1 MGEGDMPLDDKAKR
15 TRDLLSSFYSPD
27 PSVSN
32 TSNSFRFSSLDAINS
47 TSFDA
52 DQYMNL
58 LVQTS
63 NLEGLL
69 QRHVEMAAEIKNLDT
84 DLQMLVYENY
94 NKFISATD
102 TIKRMKSNI
111 VGMETKQ
118 FIYDL
123 PARLGKCIK
132 SEAYADAVK
141 FYIGAMP
148 IFKAYGDSSFQDC
161 KQESEEVMAT
171 IIKKLQGK
179 LFLDSESIQARAE
192 AAILLKKL
200 NFPVCIALNVLL
212 QIMDNVKAK
221 LFEKLE
227 QSLEALQLKH
237 EDMANVLVE
246 SNNPS
251 EQGNNTESVTGSAH
265 DALVCEFAE
274 AVQAYQVIFPDSEK
288 QLIKLS
294 QDLIAKHFEITAGY
308 IKEWIPIANFLG
320 VLPIVMHFLS
330 VPFTHRAAW
339 FSDAPQGI
347 IWKDA
352 LLMDKVLHEAH
363 LPDYS
368 LKASQVAVKQY
379 IKSTFSHLLNDI
391 SDSLTN
397 VHIKPKEEAEEHL
410 LVVFLEAGKTAV
422 LQGSLNVLLDFRQLL
437 EENLGGI
444 HLSNLIVE
452 WVREGFQDFFRALHD
467 RFLLLSGKNK
477 SASQDENSTKNM
489 QEIAAY
495 FSGGGRASENGP
507 ALVPGEI
514 CQTFHS
520 DGEMF
525 LQHYINTITQ
535 KISVLLRKRFTAPN
549 WVKHKEPREVHM
561 FVDLFLKE
569 LEAIGTEAKQ
579 ILPHGALRKHCRSE
593 SNGSSASSRSNPLRE
608 DRMIRS
614 NTHRARSQLLET
626 HLAKLFK
633 QKVEIF
639 TKTESTQESVITTV
653 VKLCLKSFLEFVR
666 LQTFNRSGFQQIQLD
681 IQFLRAS
688 LKEIVEDEAAI
699 DFLLDEV
706 IVGAS
711 ERCLDPIPLEPPI
724 LDKLIQAKLAK
735 EKEHTPIYSLE
746 GVPPLLCHDLITAVL
761 LSWSTLVRRYD
772 EYRNIAVHWESC
784 SLCTRTDLL
793 VHRSKRCQDVANHK
807 TRSVQIDLEDLI
819 NYKDLDEE
827 FLRRVTENTR
837 RYIGIFADAIDEVL
851 PKPTEAFPDDDHDIL
866 MTQRSEDATENV
878 EGSDANQK
886 MPSEIKRY
894 FEVYIRAPSK
904 GRPFTLREVKA
915 SNIGQLVKISGIVTR
930 CSDVKPLMQVAVY
943 TCEECGFEIYQ
954 EVTARVFMPLFECPT
969 KRCKTNNTK
978 GNLILQ
984 LRASKFLKFQEAK
997 IQELAEHVPKG
1008 HIPRSMTVHFRGELT
1023 RKVAPGDVV
1032 ELSGIFLPI
1041 PYTGFRAMRAGLVA
1055 DTYVEAMSV
1064 THFKKK
1070 YEDLF
1075 GELAPL
1081 FHGDYFSSGRYEL
1094 RGDEEEQ
1101 IARLAEDG
1109 DIYNKLAQSLAPEIY
1124 GHEDIK
1130 KALLLLLVGAPHRK
1144 LKDGM
1149 KIRGDLH
1156 LCLMG
1161 DPGVAKSQLL
1171 KHIINVAPRGVY
1183 TTGKG
1188 SSGVGLTAAVQK
1200 DPVTNEM
1207 VLEGGALVLADMGI
1221 CAIDEFDKMDESD
1234 RTAIHEVME
1243 QQTVSI
1249 AKAGITT
1256 SLNARTAVLAAA
1268 NPAWGRYDLRRTPA
1282 ENINLPPAL
1291 LSRFDLLW
1299 LILDRADMDSDLEMA
1314 RHVVYVHQNKESPAL
1329 GFTPLEPSVL
1339 RAYISAARRLS
1350 PYVPKELEEYIATAY
1365 SSMRQEEAKS
1375 NTPHSYTTV
1384 RTLLSILRISA
1395 ALARLR
1401 FSGIVAQSDVDE
1413 ALRLMQM
1420 SKFSLY
1426 SDDRQRSGLDA
1437 ISDIYS
1443 ILRDEAARANKMD
1456 VSYAHALNWI
1466 SRKGYSEAQLKEC
1479 LEEYASLN
1487 VWQIHPH
1494 TFDIRFIDA

>member
-1 MGEGDMPLDDKAKR
+1 MPLTA
-15 TRDLLSSFYSPD
+15 P
-27 PSVSN
+27 P
-32 TSNSFRFSSLDAINS
+32 
-47 TSFDA
+47 FDA

-111 VGMETKQ
+111 VGMETSMEQLLGKITSVQSRSDGVNTSLFEKREHIEKLHRTHNLLRKVQ

-161 KQESEEVMAT
+161 KQASEEVMAT

-200 NFPVCIALNVLL
+200 NFP
-212 QIMDNVKAK
+212 MDNLKAK

-237 EDMANVLVE
+237 EDITNVLVE

-274 AVQAYQVIFPDSEK
+274 AVQAFQVIFPDSEK

-320 VLPIVMHFLS
+320 VL
-330 VPFTHRAAW
+330 R
-339 FSDAPQGI
+339 I
-347 IWKDA
+347 IWKDV
-352 LLMDKVLHEAH
+352 LLMDKVLHEAL

-410 LVVFLEAGKTAV
+410 LVVFLQAGKTAV

-444 HLSNLIVE
+444 QLSNLIVE
-452 WVREGFQDFFRALHD
+452 WVQEGFQDFFRALHD

-477 SASQDENSTKNM
+477 SASQDEISTENM
-489 QEIAAY
+489 QVEKVIPGLALVLAQLSVFIEQVAISRITEEIAAY
-495 FSGGGRASENGP
+495 FSGGGGRASENGP

-525 LQHYINTITQ
+525 LQHYTNTITQ
-535 KISVLLRKRFTAPN
+535 KNISCPEKE
-549 WVKHKEPREVHM
+549 HKEPREVHM
-561 FVDLFLKE
+561 FVDLFLQE

-579 ILPHGALRKHCRSE
+579 ILPHGALRKHRRTE

-639 TKTESTQESVITTV
+639 TKTEYTQESVITTV

-735 EKEHTPIYSLE
+735 EKEQTPIY
-746 GVPPLLCHDLITAVL
+746 P
-761 LSWSTLVRRYD
+761 
-772 EYRNIAVHWESC
+772 
-784 SLCTRTDLL
+784 
-793 VHRSKRCQDVANHK
+793 
-807 TRSVQIDLEDLI
+807 
-819 NYKDLDEE
+819 
-827 FLRRVTENTR
+827 
-837 RYIGIFADAIDEVL
+837 
-851 PKPTEAFPDDDHDIL
+851 
-866 MTQRSEDATENV
+866 
-878 EGSDANQK
+878 
-886 MPSEIKRY
+886 
-894 FEVYIRAPSK
+894 
-904 GRPFTLREVKA
+904 
-915 SNIGQLVKISGIVTR
+915 
-930 CSDVKPLMQVAVY
+930 
-943 TCEECGFEIYQ
+943 
-954 EVTARVFMPLFECPT
+954 
-969 KRCKTNNTK
+969 
-978 GNLILQ
+978 
-984 LRASKFLKFQEAK
+984 
-997 IQELAEHVPKG
+997 
-1008 HIPRSMTVHFRGELT
+1008 
-1023 RKVAPGDVV
+1023 
-1032 ELSGIFLPI
+1032 
-1041 PYTGFRAMRAGLVA
+1041 
-1055 DTYVEAMSV
+1055 
-1064 THFKKK
+1064 
-1070 YEDLF
+1070 
-1075 GELAPL
+1075 
-1081 FHGDYFSSGRYEL
+1081 
-1094 RGDEEEQ
+1094 
-1101 IARLAEDG
+1101 
-1109 DIYNKLAQSLAPEIY
+1109 
-1124 GHEDIK
+1124 
-1130 KALLLLLVGAPHRK
+1130 
-1144 LKDGM
+1144 
-1149 KIRGDLH
+1149 
-1156 LCLMG
+1156 
-1161 DPGVAKSQLL
+1161 
-1171 KHIINVAPRGVY
+1171 
-1183 TTGKG
+1183 
-1188 SSGVGLTAAVQK
+1188 
-1200 DPVTNEM
+1200 
-1207 VLEGGALVLADMGI
+1207 
-1221 CAIDEFDKMDESD
+1221 
-1234 RTAIHEVME
+1234 
-1243 QQTVSI
+1243 
-1249 AKAGITT
+1249 
-1256 SLNARTAVLAAA
+1256 
-1268 NPAWGRYDLRRTPA
+1268 
-1282 ENINLPPAL
+1282 
-1291 LSRFDLLW
+1291 
-1299 LILDRADMDSDLEMA
+1299 
-1314 RHVVYVHQNKESPAL
+1314 
-1329 GFTPLEPSVL
+1329 
-1339 RAYISAARRLS
+1339 
-1350 PYVPKELEEYIATAY
+1350 
-1365 SSMRQEEAKS
+1365 
-1375 NTPHSYTTV
+1375 
-1384 RTLLSILRISA
+1384 
-1395 ALARLR
+1395 
-1401 FSGIVAQSDVDE
+1401 
-1413 ALRLMQM
+1413 
-1420 SKFSLY
+1420 
-1426 SDDRQRSGLDA
+1426 
-1437 ISDIYS
+1437 
-1443 ILRDEAARANKMD
+1443 
-1456 VSYAHALNWI
+1456 
-1466 SRKGYSEAQLKEC
+1466 
-1479 LEEYASLN
+1479 
-1487 VWQIHPH
+1487 
-1494 TFDIRFIDA
+1494 